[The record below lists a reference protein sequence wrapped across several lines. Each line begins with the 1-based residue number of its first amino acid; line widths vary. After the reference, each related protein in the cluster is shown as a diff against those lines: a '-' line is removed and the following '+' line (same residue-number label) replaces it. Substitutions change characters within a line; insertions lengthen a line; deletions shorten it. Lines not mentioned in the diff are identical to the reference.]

1 LGNKGRPSVNKRRKE
16 EARRQRRQVKAE
28 RMAARVH
35 EKKEG
40 GGLDI
45 SDIVPGPQPLP
56 EELRDLAD
64 TDDREEEQE
73 D

>member
-1 LGNKGRPSVNKRRKE
+1 
-16 EARRQRRQVKAE
+16 
-28 RMAARVH
+28 MAARVH